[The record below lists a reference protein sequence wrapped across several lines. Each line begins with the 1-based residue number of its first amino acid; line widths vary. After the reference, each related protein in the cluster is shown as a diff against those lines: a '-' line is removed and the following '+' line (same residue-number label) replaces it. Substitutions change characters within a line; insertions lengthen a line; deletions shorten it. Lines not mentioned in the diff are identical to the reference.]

1 MHMRNLLIS
10 LFVALCLA
18 AAAFVIA
25 GGSVRA
31 RETQK
36 AEGRL
41 SLYRSTVVAEIE
53 RFSHLPYVLARD
65 PHVISTAVGG
75 DRDALNQRLNEFA
88 TRAGVD
94 AIYLMSPEGETIAA
108 SNANTISSFV
118 GQNYSFRPYFQDA
131 LTGAQGRFYGI
142 GSTTGLPGY
151 FIASPV
157 YGTANEIAGVIALKL
172 DLTRLERDWSEA
184 GEKVLLANQDTV
196 VVLASNTDW
205 RYRSLVPLS
214 DAQRVRIAQAK
225 QFGSKPLTSLDWDRS
240 AQNLIR
246 IDGQNLIHLET
257 AELPHD
263 WVLHYLADEDPIQA
277 VSWLAAVST
286 LILAAGFVIAFQFRR
301 TQSIGAALRQSEAE
315 EADLRRANE
324 RLAVEI
330 EEREAAQ
337 RRLQRAQGELQRA
350 SRLAALGEL
359 SASVTHELGQPI
371 AAFRNHIAAAE
382 LSTQASDKV
391 LPKLSGLVDRM
402 EGITRQLRFF
412 SRAGTP
418 DLKRVNLD
426 EAMSEAIALLAPNL
440 TATGATLSR
449 VSPEKPVFV
458 HGSQLRL
465 EQVMTNLLRNAV
477 DAVEDSPKRH
487 LTITV
492 GQTGATAWFEL
503 RDTGHGLGQASL
515 EDLQEPFVTIRE
527 SGRGMGLGLAISA
540 SIVKE
545 HGGTMQAHNSA
556 EGGAVFRVE
565 LQADD
570 TADDSATE
578 NASDNATENASDNQ
592 ENTT

>member
-1 MHMRNLLIS
+1 MRNLLIS
-10 LFVALCLA
+10 VFAAVCLA

-65 PHVISTAVGG
+65 PHVLSTVLGG
-75 DRDALNQRLNEFA
+75 DRQALDARLHDFA
-88 TRAGVD
+88 ARAGVD
-94 AIYLMSPEGETIAA
+94 AIYLMLPDGDTIAA
-108 SNANTISSFV
+108 SNAGTVSSFV

-131 LTGAQGRFYGI
+131 MTGQQGRFYGI

-157 YGTANEIAGVIALKL
+157 FGPSNRILGVIALKL
-172 DLTRLERDWSEA
+172 DLTRLERDWRDA
-184 GEKVLLANQDTV
+184 GERVLLANKDSV

-205 RYRSLVPLS
+205 RYRFLRPLS
-214 DAQRVRIAQAK
+214 DSQRVQIAQAR
-225 QFGSKPLTSLDWDRS
+225 QFGTKTLTPLDWDPLSRDRV
-240 AQNLIR
+240 R
-246 IDGQNLIHLET
+246 IDGQNLLHLET
-257 AELPHD
+257 SDLPHD
-263 WVLHYLADEDPIQA
+263 WVLHYLANAEPITT

-286 LILAAGFVIAFQFRR
+286 LILAAGIVIIFQFRR
-301 TQSIGAALRQSEAE
+301 TVRIGAALRQSEAE
-315 EADLRRANE
+315 EVKLRQANE
-324 RLAVEI
+324 RLAIEI

-337 RRLQRAQGELQRA
+337 RRLQRAQGELARA

-359 SASVTHELGQPI
+359 AASVTHELGQPI

-382 LSTQASDKV
+382 LSVRASAKV

-402 EGITRQLRFF
+402 EGITQQLRFF
-412 SRAGTP
+412 ARPGTP

-426 EAMSEAIALLAPNL
+426 EAMSEAIALIAPNL
-440 TATGATLSR
+440 EAAGATLR
-449 VSPEKPVFV
+449 RNAPARPVFV
-458 HGSQLRL
+458 HGSQLRI
-465 EQVMTNLLRNAV
+465 EQVMTNLLRNSV
-477 DAVEDSPKRH
+477 DAVEDSPKRE
-487 LTITV
+487 LEITV
-492 GQTGATAWFEL
+492 GQTGPLAWFEL
-503 RDTGHGLGQASL
+503 HDTGHGLGQSSL

-545 HGGTMQAHNSA
+545 HGGTMQAHNA
-556 EGGAVFRVE
+556 PDGGAVFRVE
-565 LQADD
+565 FQADD
-570 TADDSATE
+570 E
-578 NASDNATENASDNQ
+578 Q
-592 ENTT
+592 ETPI

>member
-10 LFVALCLA
+10 VFAALCLA
-18 AAAFVIA
+18 AVAFVIA

-53 RFSHLPYVLARD
+53 RFSHLPYVLSRD
-65 PHVISTAVGG
+65 PHVLSTTIGG
-75 DRDALNQRLNEFA
+75 DRTALNARLREFA
-88 TRAGVD
+88 ARAGVD
-94 AIYLMSPEGETIAA
+94 AIYLMLADGETIAA
-108 SNANTISSFV
+108 SNADTPSSFI

-131 LTGAQGRFYGI
+131 LTGEQGRFYGI

-157 YGTANEIAGVIALKL
+157 FGPSDTVLGVIALKL
-172 DLTRLERDWSEA
+172 DLTRLERDWRDA
-184 GEKVLLANQDTV
+184 GEKVLLANKDTV
-196 VVLASNTDW
+196 VVLASNIDW
-205 RYRSLVPLS
+205 RYRSLVPLTQ
-214 DAQRVRIAQAK
+214 DQRARIAQAR
-225 QFGSKPLTSLDWDRS
+225 QFGAKELTSLDWTQS
-240 AQNLIR
+240 ARNRLR
-246 IDGQNLIHLET
+246 IDGQTFIHLKT
-257 AELPHD
+257 SELPHD
-263 WVLHYLADEDPIQA
+263 WVLHYMASEDPIRT

-286 LILAAGFVIAFQFRR
+286 LILAAGFVIVFQFRR
-301 TQSIGAALRQSEAE
+301 TQRIGAALRQSEAE
-315 EADLRRANE
+315 EAELRQTNE
-324 RLAVEI
+324 QLAIEI

-337 RRLQRAQGELQRA
+337 RRLQRAQGELERA

-359 SASVTHELGQPI
+359 AASVTHELGQPI

-382 LSTQASDKV
+382 MSEQASAMV

-412 SRAGTP
+412 ARPGTP

-426 EAMSEAIALLAPNL
+426 EAMSEAIALIAPNL
-440 TATGATLSR
+440 QEANATLRR
-449 VSPEKPVFV
+449 VKSACPVFV
-458 HGSQLRL
+458 HGSQLRI
-465 EQVMTNLLRNAV
+465 EQVMTNLLRNSV
-477 DAVEDSPKRH
+477 DAVEDSPKRE

-492 GQTGATAWFEL
+492 GQTGQIAWFEL
-503 RDTGHGLGQASL
+503 RDTGHGLGQSSL

-545 HGGTMQAHNSA
+545 HGGTMQAYNA
-556 EGGAVFRVE
+556 DGGGAVFRVE
-565 LQADD
+565 FEADD
-570 TADDSATE
+570 
-578 NASDNATENASDNQ
+578 Q
-592 ENTT
+592 ETTT